1 MTQKVEKKEEKNIN
15 KNRNEIKYNNKY
27 KQRKKVKYSRKRSRA
42 HTMSANTNAKQ
53 IWRLS
58 ICANRVQRVRERVLQ
73 EMVKECVKWVAEL
86 WGSVYRVYSRAV
98 NLEPATD
105 YKIAPITASDPSAG
119 NEWDEEWKQ
128 QRAQTVNEKRERGAQ
143 KNN

>member
-1 MTQKVEKKEEKNIN
+1 MKSNITIN
-15 KNRNEIKYNNKY
+15 ISNE
-27 KQRKKVKYSRKRSRA
+27 KKVKYSRKRSRA

-128 QRAQTVNEKRERGAQ
+128 QRAQTVNEKRERGKEREGGAEE
-143 KNN
+143 